1 MYKVITIGGKD
12 YRLEY
17 NVEASLYKDGVDR
30 LINFLSGAFGASGEA
45 ELTKGMS
52 QEDKTKVRVELINNL
67 RSEVINLPDTALTLF
82 YAGLLEYHGLDGDGT
97 VVHKSDAKKL
107 VKQLF
112 AEQPED
118 GICDFAALLKVCMD
132 QMGEDGFFKRTG
144 LETIIAQ
151 SGDAKPNRATRR
163 AMAKAK
169 TSESKS

>member
-1 MYKVITIGGKD
+1 MYKVLTIGGKD

-30 LINFLSGAFGASGEA
+30 LINFLSGALGASGEA
-45 ELTKGMS
+45 ELTKGLS
-52 QEDKTKVRVELINNL
+52 DEDKTKVRIELMQNL

-82 YAGLLEYHGLDGDGT
+82 YAGLLEYHGLDGDGSVLT
-97 VVHKSDAKKL
+97 KSDAKKL

-118 GICDFAALLKVCMD
+118 GITDFASLLEVCMT

-144 LETIIAQ
+144 LEKIAEQ
-151 SGDAKPNRATRR
+151 SEAAKPNRATRR
-163 AMAKAK
+163 AQKK
-169 TSESKS
+169 LSDNKS